1 MLSNFKEDLAAAK
14 EAEQITKAAIA
25 AAGYKVF
32 DVADQPEY
40 YHKGDLQIQ
49 LPTGEL
55 RYVEVKDDSRIADTQ
70 NILLED
76 AVYYKE
82 SGRLVPGNLHS
93 DYDIYAVVSKN
104 TNTIYFFDF
113 AKLKEIGKK
122 FGMFKII
129 QHPEQY
135 SECYLL
141 ELCRAIQ
148 FKALIKKINY

>member
-1 MLSNFKEDLAAAK
+1 MLSNFKRDLAAAK
-14 EAEQITKAAIA
+14 EAEQITKTAIA

-32 DVADQPEY
+32 DVADQPEF

-76 AVYYKE
+76 EVYYKE
-82 SGRLVPGNLHS
+82 SGRFVPGNMHS
-93 DYDIYAVVSKN
+93 DYDIYAVVSKQE
-104 TNTIYFFDF
+104 NTIYFFDF
-113 AKLKEIGKK
+113 AKLKEIGKH
-122 FGMFKII
+122 FGTFKRIN
-129 QHPEQY
+129 HAEQY
-135 SECYLL
+135 SDCYLL